1 MNNKTATILVAL
13 SFLLSSFAALA
24 QDENPFIG
32 AWDINLEESE
42 FGSANPPKNMSR
54 SYTDLGNGSY
64 AYQVA
69 TVNEDDTLNLSSAI
83 YTYSGEQYPIVSFDE
98 LPAPARISY
107 RRINETTVEYTVR
120 VGGEVTQ
127 IGAKFISPNYQ
138 QLTISIQFPDSDQE
152 NQILVFNR
160 RR

>member
-1 MNNKTATILVAL
+1 MSNRIATTLVAL
-13 SFLLSSFAALA
+13 TLLLGASTVLA
-24 QDENPFIG
+24 QGENPFIG
-32 AWDINLEESE
+32 SWDIDLSASD
-42 FGSANPPKNMSR
+42 FGSATPPLNMSR

-69 TVNEDDTLNLSSAI
+69 RVALDGTLSLTSAI
-83 YTYSGEQYPIVSFDE
+83 YTYSGEEYPIVSFDE
-98 LPAPARISY
+98 LPAPAMISY
-107 RRINETTVEYTVR
+107 RKINETTVEYTVR
-120 VGGEVTQ
+120 VGGEVSQ

-138 QLTISIQFPDSDQE
+138 QLTISIQYPDSEQE

>member
-1 MNNKTATILVAL
+1 MSNKIATTLLAL
-13 SFLLSSFAALA
+13 SLLLGASAALA
-24 QDENPFIG
+24 QQENPFIG
-32 AWDINLEESE
+32 SWDIDLSASD
-42 FGSANPPKNMSR
+42 FGSATPPLNMSR

-69 TVNEDDTLNLSSAI
+69 TVAQDGRLNLSSAI
-83 YTYSGEQYPIVSFDE
+83 YTYSGEEYPIVSFDE
-98 LPAPARISY
+98 LPEPALISY

-120 VGGEVTQ
+120 VGGEVSQ

-138 QLTISIQFPDSDQE
+138 QLTISIQFPGTDQE
-152 NQILVFNR
+152 NQILIFNR